1 MEQVLQR
8 HVQTHVQEEQN
19 IVLQENQHVVM
30 YQVDIIQLDVIHLET
45 NVQDKVNVQP
55 EHIVQVVFNQI
66 VQEEQNIVLQEN
78 QHVVTY
84 QVDTIQLDVI
94 HPEINVQDKVNVP
107 QEIIVQV
114 VYHLH
119 AVQENIVL
127 QDQQVVLT

>member
-55 EHIVQVVFNQI
+55 EHIVQVVSNQI

-78 QHVVTY
+78 QHVVMY

-94 HPEINVQDKVNVP
+94 HPEINVQDKVNVH
-107 QEIIVQV
+107 QA
-114 VYHLH
+114 HL
-119 AVQENIVL
+119 VIMEY
-127 QDQQVVLT
+127 

>member
-1 MEQVLQR
+1 MEQVLQQ

-19 IVLQENQHVVM
+19 IVLQENQHAAM
-30 YQVDIIQLDVIHLET
+30 
-45 NVQDKVNVQP
+45 
-55 EHIVQVVFNQI
+55 
-66 VQEEQNIVLQEN
+66 
-78 QHVVTY
+78 Y

-94 HPEINVQDKVNVP
+94 HQEIIVQDKVNVP

-127 QDQQVVLT
+127 RDQQVVQT